1 MAVTNL
7 QAYSAAVPI
16 VTVKSFIVYA
26 PRKRENLQKNVKIKI
41 CKEDWIGPVI
51 QLYIVEY

>member
-1 MAVTNL
+1 VTNL
-7 QAYSAAVPI
+7 KAYSAAVPI
-16 VTVKSFIVYA
+16 VTIKRFITHD
-26 PRKRENLQKNVKIKI
+26 PRRRENLQKNVKIKI